1 MKRGVRVIISGGG
14 TGGHIFPAI
23 SIANALKTNMPDCE
37 ILFVGALG
45 RMEMERVPAAGYKIT
60 GLPVAG
66 IKRELSAENLKVPYK
81 LLKSL
86 RMAGEI
92 IDEFKPDI
100 AVGVGGYASAPLLWM
115 AGRRGIPYI
124 IQEQNSFAGLTNR
137 ILGRRAALVC
147 VAYEGMERF
156 FPKERILLTGNPV
169 REGIRRAG
177 EQMRREGLKHFGI
190 DPEKR
195 TILIVGGS
203 LGAGTLNRCAM
214 QWIEKNESS
223 DVTLLW
229 QTGKYYYKEIA
240 EFNKRNPR
248 EFVKCF
254 EFIKEMDLAY
264 ASANVVISRA
274 GAGTISELCIAG
286 KATIFV
292 PSPNVAEDH
301 QTHNANSLVK
311 KGAAYMIPDSE
322 APLKL
327 MDEAVKLVNN
337 SEEIQRLESGISEL
351 AINDSAQTIC
361 KEIMRVSGFENSI
374 KEVENVS

>member
-1 MKRGVRVIISGGG
+1 MKKGLRVIISGGG

-23 SIANALKTNMPDCE
+23 SIANALKSRLPECE

-66 IKRELSAENLKVPYK
+66 IKRELSAENLKVPFK
-81 LLKSL
+81 LFKSL

-92 IDEFKPDI
+92 IDEFQPDI

-137 ILGRRAALVC
+137 ILGRRAALIC
-147 VAYEGMERF
+147 VAYDGMERF
-156 FPKERILLTGNPV
+156 FRKEKILLTGNPV

-177 EQMRREGLKHFGI
+177 EQMKKEGLKHFGI

-203 LGAGTLNRCAM
+203 LGAGTLNRCVM
-214 QWIEKNESS
+214 QWIEKTNSS
-223 DVTLLW
+223 DVTILW
-229 QTGKYYYKEIA
+229 QTGKYYYKEIE
-240 EFNKRNPR
+240 EFNRRNPR
-248 EFVKCF
+248 DFVKCH

-264 ASANVVISRA
+264 ASANLVISRA

-301 QTHNANSLVK
+301 QTHNAISLVK
-311 KGAAYMIPDSE
+311 RGAAHMIPDNE
-322 APLKL
+322 ALHKL
-327 MDEAVKLVNN
+327 MDEALALVNN
-337 SEEIQRLESGISEL
+337 SNEILRLESGISEL
-351 AINDSAQTIC
+351 AIIDSAQTIC
-361 KEIMRVSGFENSI
+361 AEIIRISGFEQN
-374 KEVENVS
+374 